1 MRAGIVPSGPSCPTP
16 AARPRLGKPGHP
28 GPVDLKT
35 IARFSPEVLR
45 RPRWLLSYAKT
56 GKVPDLTVP
65 QWP

>member
-1 MRAGIVPSGPSCPTP
+1 
-16 AARPRLGKPGHP
+16 
-28 GPVDLKT
+28 VDLKT